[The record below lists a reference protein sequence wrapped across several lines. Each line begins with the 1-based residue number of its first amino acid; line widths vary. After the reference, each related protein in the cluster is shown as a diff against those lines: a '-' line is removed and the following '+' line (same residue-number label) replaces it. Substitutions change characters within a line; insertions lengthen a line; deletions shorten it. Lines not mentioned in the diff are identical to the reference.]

1 MRKIIRL
8 KPYIIPYRG
17 KASTLGKVK
26 ETVQDVNS
34 FWGNQSTNYKAFL
47 ARDMIATLLGNIGG
61 QYSSIYMRTLGAS
74 ISNIALLTSMGEI
87 IRVILSLPAGLII
100 DRTEK
105 IKRLYLTGRLM
116 ALPVNLFIAFASS
129 WPVLFAARLWE
140 IVTWR
145 ILMPAG
151 DIISIAAIK
160 NKDRVKAMV
169 LNRTVISAIG
179 LIAPIV
185 SAYAVTYFGGLDSV
199 ASFRPLF
206 LVQFF
211 STLMIFLLLATQLQE
226 TEFERT
232 MKLQSNQLNS
242 VFDIFKQVPGLK
254 MILILNL
261 VRSFFINIRMPLV
274 QLYFHEVKNANA
286 FVLAYQTTVSTA
298 ATLLLSVPIGNLA
311 PRIGKRRMGYISQIM
326 YAICVLAAVLTPP
339 EQPIWLLVYSL
350 CSSLGMAF
358 DVGWNAYIQEY
369 IPLETRGRWMGINTT
384 LCSLVGIPAP
394 IIGSLIWDFNP
405 NYLWWISF
413 VFYLFL
419 AIPLRMSVPKHQG
432 E

>member
-1 MRKIIRL
+1 
-8 KPYIIPYRG
+8 
-17 KASTLGKVK
+17 LGAVKDKVK
-26 ETVQDVNS
+26 NVNN
-34 FWGNQSTNYKAFL
+34 FWEDQSTNYKAFL
-47 ARDMIATLLGNIGG
+47 ARDMLTRLLGNIGG

-74 ISNIALLTSMGEI
+74 IQNITLLTSLGEL
-87 IRVILSLPAGLII
+87 IRVILSLPAGLIT
-100 DRTEK
+100 DRATK

-116 ALPVNLFIAFASS
+116 ALPVNLIAAFATI
-129 WPVLFAARLWE
+129 WPIYFVSRLWE

-145 ILMPAG
+145 ILMPTG
-151 DIISIAAIK
+151 HIISIAAIK
-160 NKDRVKAMV
+160 NRDRIKAMV

-185 SAYAVTYFGGLDSV
+185 SAYAITYFGGLDSI

-206 LVQFF
+206 LVQFA
-211 STLMIFLLLATQLQE
+211 SAMMIFTILATQLQE
-226 TEFERT
+226 PEFERNT
-232 MKLQSNQLNS
+232 KPQSNPLKS
-242 VFDIFKQVPGLK
+242 VLEIFRQVPGLK

-261 VRSFFINIRMPLV
+261 VRSFFINIRMPLM
-274 QLYFHEVKNANA
+274 QLYFYEIKNANA

-298 ATLLLSVPIGNLA
+298 VTLLLSVPIGNLA

-326 YAICVLAAVLTPP
+326 YALCVLAAVLTPP
-339 EQPIWLLVYSL
+339 DQPIWLLVYSL

-369 IPLETRGRWMGINTT
+369 IPLEIRGRWMGINTT
-384 LCSLVGIPAP
+384 FCSLVGIPAP
-394 IIGSLIWDFNP
+394 LIGSLIWDIDP

-413 VFYLFL
+413 IFYLLL
-419 AIPLRMSVPKHQG
+419 AIPLRMSVPKHPG